1 MGFWRQTFTIMQK
14 DLRAELRSKEAI
26 NASFSFALVILL
38 LFSLAFDPGEEAT
51 RDISGGLLWI
61 VFAFAGAMIL
71 NRSFARELPNDCL
84 DALIASPTPG
94 SALFLGKALGN
105 VLLLLAVEAVCFPVY
120 GIFYN
125 VRWTQQFWP
134 LVLVAVLGTWGIT
147 VIGTM
152 FSALTVNLRLREVM
166 LPLLVYPMMIPCLMA
181 AMKLSN
187 QLIGGDALDSEA
199 MIWMRFLIGFDVIF
213 TSLALMLVEMVL
225 VG

>member
-1 MGFWRQTFTIMQK
+1 
-14 DLRAELRSKEAI
+14 
-26 NASFSFALVILL
+26 
-38 LFSLAFDPGEEAT
+38 
-51 RDISGGLLWI
+51 
-61 VFAFAGAMIL
+61 
-71 NRSFARELPNDCL
+71 
-84 DALIASPTPG
+84 
-94 SALFLGKALGN
+94 
-105 VLLLLAVEAVCFPVY
+105 VCFPVY

-134 LVLVAVLGTWGIT
+134 LLLVAVLGTWGIT

-213 TSLALMLVEMVL
+213 TSLALMLVEIVL